1 MILNEFAVKL
11 CMDHEMKRGHKVV
24 KKELI
29 VALRG
34 EIYFV
39 KFIINPEEDD
49 VKPGV
54 VLGRSFMRL
63 TNGIA
68 DFENGTITIYPKLDP
83 FLDSSG
89 EEEKI
94 GDVWDLLLDDLN
106 FGDIP
111 DIEGVEVPPH
121 VGPSLST
128 GKPLTWEEA
137 ERETLAIDIC
147 RRYSI
152 LEEER
157 PVIETMAYSDKYKK
171 ILDEICLDKMKL
183 DGEMKKEEE
192 EAIIKIKGEELIEK
206 EDPGAFVIPIRLE
219 GTR

>member
-1 MILNEFAVKL
+1 METGEVSDKYVAPCFVNGLEAYDGEINLGTEENMISNEFAVKL
-11 CMDHEMKRGHKVV
+11 CLDHEVKCGHKVV

-49 VKPGV
+49 AEPRV

-63 TNGIA
+63 TKGIA
-68 DFENGTITIYPKLDP
+68 DFGNGTITINPELDP
-83 FLDSSG
+83 FLDNSR

-94 GDVWDLLLDDLN
+94 GDDWDLLLDDLD

-111 DIEGVEVPPH
+111 DIEG
-121 VGPSLST
+121 
-128 GKPLTWEEA
+128 EEA
-137 ERETLAIDIC
+137 EREALAIDIC

-171 ILDEICLDKMKL
+171 ILDGICLDKMTL
-183 DGEMKKEEE
+183 DGEIKKEEE
-192 EAIIKIKGEELIEK
+192 
-206 EDPGAFVIPIRLE
+206 
-219 GTR
+219 